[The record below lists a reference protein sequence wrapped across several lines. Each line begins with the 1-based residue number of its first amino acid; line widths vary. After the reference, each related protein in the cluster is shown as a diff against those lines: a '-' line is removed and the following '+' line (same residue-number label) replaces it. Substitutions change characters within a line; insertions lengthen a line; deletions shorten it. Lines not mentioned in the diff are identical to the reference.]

1 MNRFVLW
8 EVTKLERDQHRSLA
22 TVITCVLSWEIV
34 ALIISQ
40 GKVKDGDLHL
50 CKLSHVSKLPY

>member
-8 EVTKLERDQHRSLA
+8 EVTKLERDQQRSLA

-40 GKVKDGDLHL
+40 GKVKDGDLYL